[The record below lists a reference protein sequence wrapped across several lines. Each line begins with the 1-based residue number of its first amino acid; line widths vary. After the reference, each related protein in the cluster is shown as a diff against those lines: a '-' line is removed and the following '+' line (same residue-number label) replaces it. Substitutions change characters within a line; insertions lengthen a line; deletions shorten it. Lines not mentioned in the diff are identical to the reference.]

1 MEYNDLE
8 MRYNNDEIEFDDAE
22 LSNKSVILLWD
33 MLKVRHSFFMIYVH
47 PLLLLPTIS
56 LPLQYFCYLYICF
69 HLKVVQ
75 SQNNFSNI
83 PHIFIQQMEH
93 FLLISF

>member
-33 MLKVRHSFFMIYVH
+33 MLKVRHSFFMI
-47 PLLLLPTIS
+47 
-56 LPLQYFCYLYICF
+56 
-69 HLKVVQ
+69 
-75 SQNNFSNI
+75 
-83 PHIFIQQMEH
+83 
-93 FLLISF
+93 